1 MGRKP
6 KALLKLIERANVVS
20 STTINNK
27 LGFFL
32 FFLFAPFRPSD
43 SMFFLFIYLFIQF
56 VRTVFHLFSFLFPKI
71 VLSLSLSLLPSD
83 SMFLFACFL
92 LVFSMYC
99 ICSGFP
105 CYSLRGILYLCFHK
119 ENEKKKRTV
128 LGLSGEEYFC

>member
-32 FFLFAPFRPSD
+32 FFPFAPFRPSD

-71 VLSLSLSLLPSD
+71 VLSLSLSL
-83 SMFLFACFL
+83 
-92 LVFSMYC
+92 
-99 ICSGFP
+99 I
-105 CYSLRGILYLCFHK
+105 K
-119 ENEKKKRTV
+119 
-128 LGLSGEEYFC
+128 

>member
-56 VRTVFHLFSFLFPKI
+56 VRTVFHLFSFLFPKT
-71 VLSLSLSLLPSD
+71 VLSLSPSLLSSD

>member
-71 VLSLSLSLLPSD
+71 VLSLSLSL
-83 SMFLFACFL
+83 
-92 LVFSMYC
+92 
-99 ICSGFP
+99 I
-105 CYSLRGILYLCFHK
+105 K
-119 ENEKKKRTV
+119 
-128 LGLSGEEYFC
+128 